1 MPAEILDGKAIAKQI
16 QAETKQKVA
25 DFVAA
30 GGPQPK
36 LAAVLVGEDP
46 ASQVYVRNKERA
58 CKRVGIA
65 SELVRMPA
73 DSSTETLLEKVRQL
87 NNDAAVSGILV
98 QLPLPDQI
106 DARLVLDTI
115 DPNKDVDAFHPHNVG
130 LISQG
135 RHRFLPCTPHGIVQ
149 MLKRYGIQATG
160 KNVCVIGR
168 SDIVGKPMAMML
180 SGYGIGLGAEFANAT
195 VTLCHSRTADLAATV
210 AQADIVVAAIGRP
223 KFVTAD
229 MLKPGAVVVDVGIN
243 RTDDGLVGDVD
254 FDAAMEV
261 ASYVTPVPG
270 GVGPLTVTMLLENTL
285 AAAVQKNAN

>member
-16 QAETKQKVA
+16 QTETKQKVA

-30 GGPQPK
+30 GGAQPK

-58 CKRVGIA
+58 CKRAGID
-65 SELVRMPA
+65 SELVRMPEETT
-73 DSSTETLLEKVRQL
+73 TEQLLKKVNQL
-87 NNDAAVSGILV
+87 NADPAVSGILV
-98 QLPLPDQI
+98 QLPLPEQI

-149 MLKRYGIQATG
+149 MLKRYGIETTG

-180 SGYGIGLGAEFANAT
+180 SGYGIGLGSEFANAT
-195 VTLCHSRTADLAATV
+195 VTLCHSRTADLAGTV

-254 FDAAMEV
+254 FDAAMEI

-285 AAAVQKNAN
+285 AAAIQQNAK